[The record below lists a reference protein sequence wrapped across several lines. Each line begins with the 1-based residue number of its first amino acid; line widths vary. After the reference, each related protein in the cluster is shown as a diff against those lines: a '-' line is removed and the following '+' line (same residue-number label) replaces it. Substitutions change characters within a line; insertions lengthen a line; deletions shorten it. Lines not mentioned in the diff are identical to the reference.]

1 MPAALSGENSDAAQT
16 ALGSWAADA
25 VKAQTGADAVLLSG
39 VSLGAQIPAGEATR
53 QTILDAFPGETGL
66 IRTTLTGAQ
75 LKALLEQA
83 VEAYPE
89 KSERFL
95 QVSGLTFSIDP
106 AQQAGSRVHDVKLN
120 GAALDENAQYTVVC
134 TADTA
139 LEGAQNCGVL
149 SWTLCDALI
158 SGAAQFTGEP
168 MEARVNEAAL
178 PTAEP
183 TAESAA
189 TDQPNG

>member
-1 MPAALSGENSDAAQT
+1 MSGTSI
-16 ALGSWAADA
+16 
-25 VKAQTGADAVLLSG
+25 
-39 VSLGAQIPAGEATR
+39 GAQIPAGEATR
-53 QTILDAFPGETGL
+53 QEILDAFPGETRL
-66 IRTTLTGAQ
+66 VRATLTGAQ

-95 QVSGLTFSIDP
+95 QVSGVTFSIDP
-106 AQQAGSRVHDVKLN
+106 AQQAGSRVHDVKVN
-120 GAALDENAQYTVVC
+120 GQALDENAQYAVVC
-134 TADTA
+134 TTDTA
-139 LEGAQNCGVL
+139 LEGAQDCGVL
-149 SWTLCDALI
+149 SWTLCDALR
-158 SGAAQFTGEP
+158 SGTAQFTGEP

-183 TAESAA
+183 TAEPAA